1 MSAPDLASVLPA
13 LLPLAALL
21 PHSAGPYIALVL
33 IGFAVSIL
41 GHLSSARWLIAV
53 GIVLIF
59 LGAFLFP
66 LALNLTESTPPQL
79 KNR

>member
-1 MSAPDLASVLPA
+1 MPDPVAVLSLAT
-13 LLPLAALL
+13 LL

-33 IGFAVSIL
+33 IGFGVGIL
-41 GHLSSARWLIAV
+41 GHLSSSRWLVVV
-53 GIVLIF
+53 GVVLIF

-79 KNR
+79 ESPSK

>member
-1 MSAPDLASVLPA
+1 MFHLALT
-13 LLPLAALL
+13 LAALL
-21 PHSAGPYIALVL
+21 PHSAGPYIALML
-33 IGFAVSIL
+33 IGFIVGIL
-41 GHLSSARWLIAV
+41 GHLSGLRWLVAA

-66 LALNLTESTPPQL
+66 LALNLTEGTPPQL

>member
-1 MSAPDLASVLPA
+1 MLALA
-13 LLPLAALL
+13 LSLATLL
-21 PHSAGPYIALVL
+21 PHSAGPYVALML
-33 IGFAVSIL
+33 IGFA
-41 GHLSSARWLIAV
+41 A

>member
-1 MSAPDLASVLPA
+1 MPDLALVLSF
-13 LLPLAALL
+13 AALL
-21 PHSAGPYIALVL
+21 PHSAGPYIALML
-33 IGFAVSIL
+33 IGFATGIT
-41 GHLSSARWLIAV
+41 GHMTGLRWLVAA